1 VSISLNNNTQIET
14 AVSLFSDSVTL
25 TGKQKCH
32 LDYIQGFGKISAPPP
47 EKGEKNLFEKQD
59 FSSFS

>member
-1 VSISLNNNTQIET
+1 M
-14 AVSLFSDSVTL
+14 SLFSDSVTL